1 MLRIRPISN
10 ENDKKMGNFKI
21 GRNLFITSMIKI
33 DSYIIS

>member
-10 ENDKKMGNFKI
+10 ENDKKMGTFKI